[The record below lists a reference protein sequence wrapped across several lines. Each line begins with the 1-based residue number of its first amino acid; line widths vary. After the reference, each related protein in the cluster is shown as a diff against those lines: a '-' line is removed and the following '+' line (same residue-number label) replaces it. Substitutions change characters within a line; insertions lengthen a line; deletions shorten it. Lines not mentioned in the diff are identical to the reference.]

1 MGGPSHTSSR
11 RKSAGEQL
19 RRNPYRVKNQGG
31 VEFYIGVD
39 GPLGMLLPQELPCL
53 SFHGR
58 SQVEKF
64 RAYDLLSY
72 TLENPGARVFRSV
85 HSVPEAH
92 NPISLGQTLVKPC
105 PGSLWLSYRLE
116 HLPHIDGCAP
126 V

>member
-1 MGGPSHTSSR
+1 MGGPSDTSSR

-19 RRNPYRVKNQGG
+19 RWDPHCVKNEGG

-39 GPLGMLLPQELPCL
+39 SSLGMLLPKEVPRL

-64 RAYDLLSY
+64 RADNLLSDS
-72 TLENPGARVFRSV
+72 LENPGAGVFRSV

-105 PGSLWLSYRLE
+105 PGPLWLSYRLE
-116 HLPHIDGCAP
+116 HLPHIDGC
-126 V
+126 